1 MTKLVVVDFTATW
14 CGPCQQIAPRFEELS
29 KEHNPD
35 IEFVKVDVDDVNDIA
50 ARQNIKAMPTFQFF
64 RNGDKIDEL
73 QGANVPHLKEKLE
86 KYK

>member
-1 MTKLVVVDFTATW
+1 
-14 CGPCQQIAPRFEELS
+14 
-29 KEHNPD
+29 
-35 IEFVKVDVDDVNDIA
+35 
-50 ARQNIKAMPTFQFF
+50 MPTFQFF